1 MANLESLLRWNE
13 MWKSYKGWKG
23 LTTDVLPPLI
33 ISIIVTFG
41 VARYNQDFNQAIC
54 ALADTAV
61 SVLITL
67 SAFYLAAYTLVV
79 SFLLNNH
86 LPNLMHRPAGEKL
99 TKGLNAT
106 FAISLLFSSIG
117 LMIAL
122 IIQSIAQQHIPLQKF
137 FDDVFIY
144 HSSAELWELWI
155 NRIVYGLLLFLTLLP
170 AWTTLFSIRD
180 IYSIGLLS
188 LVDDVG
194 KQPPQS

>member
-1 MANLESLLRWNE
+1 MANLKSLLSWNE

-23 LTTDVLPPLI
+23 LATDVLAPLI

-41 VARYNQDFNQAIC
+41 VARYNQDLNQAIC
-54 ALADTAV
+54 DTAV

-106 FAISLLFSSIG
+106 FAISLIFSSIG

-122 IIQSIAQQHIPLQKF
+122 IIQAISQQHIPLQKF
-137 FDDVFIY
+137 FDDVSIY
-144 HSSAELWELWI
+144 HSSPELWELWI

-188 LVDDVG
+188 LVDDVD
-194 KQPPQS
+194 K

>member
-1 MANLESLLRWNE
+1 MANLKSLLSWNE

-23 LTTDVLPPLI
+23 LATDVLPPLI

-54 ALADTAV
+54 TLADTAV

-86 LPNLMHRPAGEKL
+86 LPNLMHRPAGEEL

-106 FAISLLFSSIG
+106 FAISLMFSSIG
-117 LMIAL
+117 LMVAL
-122 IIQSIAQQHIPLQKF
+122 IIQAIAQQHIPLQKF
-137 FDDVFIY
+137 FDDVSIY

>member
-1 MANLESLLRWNE
+1 MANLKSLLSWNE
-13 MWKSYKGWKG
+13 MWKSYKRWNG
-23 LTTDVLPPLI
+23 LATDVLPPLI

-54 ALADTAV
+54 TLADTAV

-86 LPNLMHRPAGEKL
+86 LPNLMHCTDGEEL

-106 FAISLLFSSIG
+106 FAISLMFSSIG
-117 LMIAL
+117 LMVAL
-122 IIQSIAQQHIPLQKF
+122 IIQAIAQQHIPLQKF
-137 FDDVFIY
+137 FDDVSIY

-188 LVDDVG
+188 LVDDIG
-194 KQPPQS
+194 KQPPQA